1 MTIIKILELYNQAKL
16 TEYDI
21 FRSTDSNYYDLIYL
35 LNELHFIDEE
45 DQTHI
50 LTFTDIA
57 DLMNDNVI
65 FIKDGNVDE

>member
-16 TEYDI
+16 LEYDI

-35 LNELHFIDEE
+35 MNELHFIDECDE
-45 DQTHI
+45 THI

-65 FIKDGNVDE
+65 FIKD